1 MRPLRRPGLVYGGRV
16 SEFGVELR
24 RRRIRRDWSLAELA
38 LRVHYSRGYLSK
50 IENGVLPPNATV
62 ARLADAALD
71 AGGALAALVPAR
83 EGEHHEPAE
92 FGESGESASAPGAA
106 AGPDWSG
113 ELLAFGD
120 ALGIPLA
127 LPSAAARAD
136 AEDLRLEAHYQ
147 DEFDRHR
154 RLGQGLAP
162 GLVLRRMAVDFSTL
176 MEVADT
182 SLRPA
187 TRLTLLAAR
196 YAEFIGWLS
205 QESGRRDLAL
215 GWTRRAA
222 AIAAGAGGAD
232 FAAYTLVREAELAMY
247 ERDSATAMSLADQAL
262 RHPHATER
270 TRALA
275 AHRQAQIHALRGETT
290 CAWRRWAGPRTCS
303 ARRRPRTGPAPPT
316 GRSSAP
322 RRSATSAAPI
332 AGWCHY
338 DLGRPQRATEL
349 LAEALSRTPEA
360 AHRSRALFGARLA
373 LAYEASGE
381 LEEMET
387 VTLRAIEDASLVRSA
402 SAYGELRGLSRALVR
417 RHNVRGL
424 KELRRHLDEH
434 LVWAS

>member
-1 MRPLRRPGLVYGGRV
+1 V

-38 LRVHYSRGYLSK
+38 VRVHYSRGYLSK

-71 AGGALAALVPAR
+71 AGGSLAALVPAP
-83 EGEHHEPAE
+83 ESGHHELVVPALD
-92 FGESGESASAPGAA
+92 GGAD
-106 AGPDWSG
+106 PDWSG

-120 ALGIPLA
+120 ALAIPLA

-136 AEDLRLEAHYQ
+136 AEDLRLETHYQ
-147 DEFDRHR
+147 EEFERHR
-154 RLGQGLAP
+154 RLGQQLAP

-176 MEVADT
+176 MEVAET
-182 SLRPA
+182 SLLPA
-187 TRLTLLAAR
+187 ARLTLLAAR
-196 YAEFIGWLS
+196 YAEFIGWLT

-215 GWTRRAA
+215 AWTRRAA
-222 AIAAGAGGAD
+222 AIATRAGGAD

-247 ERDSATAMSLADQAL
+247 ERDAATAMELADRAL
-262 RHPHATER
+262 RHPHATDR

-275 AHRQAQIHALRGETT
+275 AHRQAQVHALRGEHDA
-290 CAWRRWAGPRTCS
+290 CLAALGRAEDLLG
-303 ARRRPRTGPAPPT
+303 AAAAEDRRRVPDGPVV
-316 GRSSAP
+316 GSSTVGNLGGA
-322 RRSATSAAPI
+322 I

-338 DLGRPQRATEL
+338 DLGRPHRATEL
-349 LAEALSRTPEA
+349 LAEALSRTPDT

-381 LEEMET
+381 LEEMQS
-387 VTLRAIEDASLVRSA
+387 VTLQAIEDASLARSA

-434 LVWAS
+434 LVRAS

>member
-1 MRPLRRPGLVYGGRV
+1 M

-24 RRRIRRDWSLAELA
+24 RRRIRRGWSLAELA
-38 LRVHYSRGYLSK
+38 VRVHYSRGYLSK
-50 IENGVLPPNATV
+50 IENGLLPPNATV

-71 AGGALAALVPAR
+71 AGGGLAALVPAR
-83 EGEHHEPAE
+83 EGEHQ
-92 FGESGESASAPGAA
+92 GTSAVSEELP
-106 AGPDWSG
+106 GPDWSG
-113 ELLAFGD
+113 EILAFGD
-120 ALGIPLA
+120 ALSIPLA

-147 DEFDRHR
+147 EEFDRHR
-154 RLGQGLAP
+154 RLGQQLAP

-182 SLRPA
+182 SLLPA
-187 TRLTLLAAR
+187 TGLRLLAAR
-196 YAEFIGWLS
+196 YAEFIGWLT
-205 QESGRRDLAL
+205 QEAGRRDLAL
-215 GWTRRAA
+215 AWTRRAA
-222 AIAAGAGGAD
+222 GIAVAAGGAD

-247 ERDSATAMSLADQAL
+247 ARDPAAAMRLADQAL
-262 RHPHATER
+262 HDPHATAR

-275 AHRQAQIHALRGETT
+275 VHRQAQVHALRGEHDL
-290 CAWRRWAGPRTCS
+290 CLAALDRAEDLLGAAAEGRRDAPDGPVV
-303 ARRRPRTGPAPPT
+303 G
-316 GRSSAP
+316 SSTVGNLGGA
-322 RRSATSAAPI
+322 I

-349 LAEALSRTPEA
+349 LADALERTPDS

-381 LEEMET
+381 LEEMRT
-387 VTLRAIEDASLVRSA
+387 VTLRAIEDASLARSA

-424 KELRRHLDEH
+424 KELRRHLDEQ
-434 LVWAS
+434 LVRAS